1 MEENQ
6 IVEKLLKTM
15 ITHDLD
21 DELKENIIKVAKPPF
36 PESLVCP
43 QSPLDW
49 FNAFGDLTNELNLIT
64 KLHNQDEEK
73 LRETIKCVV
82 RMPVIASFTNNG
94 DENTWV
100 VKLEMNPTRMLELYH
115 RRHDKE
121 EEEQE

>member
-1 MEENQ
+1 MEEKQ
-6 IVEKLLKTM
+6 IIENLTKNM
-15 ITHDLD
+15 IVHELD
-21 DELKENIIKVAKPPF
+21 DESKKNIIKVEKPPF
-36 PESLVCP
+36 PDSLVCP

-49 FNAFGDLTNELNLIT
+49 FNAFGDLTSELNLLT

-73 LRETIKCVV
+73 LKETIKCVV

-115 RRHDKE
+115 RRHEE